1 MAEVK
6 WCFTDANDRRWV
18 RMARRHADRSARHS
32 CAVLSS
38 AEQAWEV
45 LTGFIGDGI
54 EREEQVLVAG
64 LRSDQSA
71 ALLQRLREED
81 GVHCDAAIADGQ
93 ILVIADGDA
102 GNVLPRHTEELS
114 AQVST
119 QVARSMADG
128 YRGLRVSGLPREM
141 GVGRHESALDR
152 LAGDIPL
159 TVLCPYFAADL
170 TDLEVEYVRA
180 IHHEE
185 VPDDGVYDDGLLR
198 ITRPRRGWVRL
209 AGHWH
214 DGNHAA
220 ALETVSSA
228 AGAGDRDIDVASLR
242 SIDRAGMIALLTEIH
257 GGLRLRRP
265 QPQVKALAAELAAE
279 IAGQGRFGTRG

>member
-1 MAEVK
+1 M
-6 WCFTDANDRRWV
+6 
-18 RMARRHADRSARHS
+18 RMAKSGADRSTRHS

-64 LRSDQSA
+64 LRADQSV

-93 ILVIADGDA
+93 ILVISDGDDGTFA
-102 GNVLPRHTEELS
+102 PQQTRELTD
-114 AQVST
+114 QVT
-119 QVARSMADG
+119 AQVARSLADG
-128 YRGLRVSGLPREM
+128 YSGLRVSGLHREI

-152 LAGDIPL
+152 LAAEIPL

-170 TDLEVEYVRA
+170 TDSETEYVRA
-180 IHHEE
+180 IHAVELR
-185 VPDDGVYDDGLLR
+185 DDAVHDDGLLR
-198 ITRPRRGWVRL
+198 VTRPRRGWVRL

-214 DGNHAA
+214 EGNHAA
-220 ALETVSSA
+220 VLDIVSKA
-228 AGAGDRDIDVASLR
+228 AAAGDRDIDVASLR
-242 SIDRAGMIALLTEIH
+242 SIDRAGMTALLTEIP

-265 QPQVKALAAELAAE
+265 QPQVKALAAELAAK
-279 IAGQGRFGTRG
+279 IALHGRLGTRS